1 MAIQETRMTTT
12 FLRDHPDDSFTIEA
26 ALANGAYE
34 MLPVAFGQAPDD
46 IVKTVQDSGL
56 RGKGGAGF
64 STGQKWSFLPKDVFP
79 RYLAVNA
86 DEGEPATFKDHML
99 LERDPHQ
106 LIEGIVIAAYAIQAH
121 HAFIYMR
128 GEFALG
134 ADRVRQA
141 LADAYAHGFVGKNIQ
156 GSGFDLE
163 IVLHRGA
170 GCYIAGDETALLSS
184 LEGERAMPRIKPPFP
199 AAQGVYASP
208 TIVNNVETLS
218 TVPHILRHGAEW
230 HAAMGIERSR
240 GTRIFSLAGHVER
253 PGNYEVEM
261 GITFRDLIE
270 GLGGG
275 MKDGAKM
282 GFFIPGGASS
292 PWLLEEHLDVALD
305 IDYVQTQLTGATT
318 MLGSGAVTVFDDT
331 VDPLLIAWRIAKFF
345 AHESCGKCT
354 PCREGSGWIEKV
366 LYRMLNGQGRPEDL
380 DLLLSF
386 GNNIAPGLDW
396 PPGQTT
402 ICPLGPSTV
411 SPMVSLNRWWR
422 DEIIERMA
430 RDTEARRAIEVQAM
444 EVSAAAEVAVS

>member
-1 MAIQETRMTTT
+1 MVAETLMVTK
-12 FLRDHPDDSFTIEA
+12 FLRERPDDSFTIDA
-26 ALANGAYE
+26 AIDNGAYE
-34 MLPVAFGQAPDD
+34 MLPIAFG
-46 IVKTVQDSGL
+46 KTSEELIKEVTDSVL

-64 STGQKWSFLPKDVFP
+64 GSGQKWSFLPKDVYP

-121 HAFIYMR
+121 HAFIYVR
-128 GEFALG
+128 GEFALA

-141 LADAYAHGFVGKNIQ
+141 LDDAYARGYVGKDIL

-163 IVLHRGA
+163 IVVHRGA

-184 LEGERAMPRIKPPFP
+184 LEGERAMPRVKPPFP
-199 AAQGVYASP
+199 AAQGLYASP

-218 TVPHILRHGAEW
+218 TVPHILRQGAEW
-230 HAAMGIERSR
+230 YAAMGVERSR
-240 GTRIFSLAGHVER
+240 GTRIFSVAGMVER

-270 GLGGG
+270 GLAGGVRG
-275 MKDGAKM
+275 GRPL

-305 IDYVQTQLTGATT
+305 MDYVQTQLNGATT

-331 VDPLLIAWRIAKFF
+331 VDPLLIALRIAKFF
-345 AHESCGKCT
+345 AHDSCEKCT

-366 LYRMLNGQGRPEDL
+366 LYRMLNCHGRPEDL
-380 DLLLSF
+380 DLLLGF
-386 GNNIAPGLDW
+386 GNNIAPGLNW

-402 ICPLGPSTV
+402 ICPLGPSTI
-411 SPMVSLNRWWR
+411 SPVISLNRFWR
-422 DEIIERMA
+422 DEIIDRMTN
-430 RDTEARRAIEVQAM
+430 DTQRRAAIAVE
-444 EVSAAAEVAVS
+444 AAS

>member
-1 MAIQETRMTTT
+1 MVTETRMTTT
-12 FLRDHPDDSFTIEA
+12 FLRERPDDSFTIEA
-26 ALANGAYE
+26 ALANGAYQ
-34 MLPVAFGQAPDD
+34 MLEPAFAKAPEE
-46 IVKTVQDSGL
+46 IVQMVVDSGL

-64 STGQKWSFLPKDVFP
+64 STGQKWSFLPKDVYP

-99 LERDPHQ
+99 LEGDPHQ

-128 GEFALG
+128 GEFALA
-134 ADRVRQA
+134 ADRMRQA
-141 LADAYAHGFVGKNIQ
+141 LADAYARGYVGTDIL

-218 TVPHILRHGAEW
+218 TVPHIMRHGAAW
-230 HAAMGIERSR
+230 HAEMGIERSR
-240 GTRIFSLAGHVER
+240 GTRIFSLAGMVER

-275 MKDGAKM
+275 VRGGRPL

-292 PWLLEEHLDVALD
+292 PWLLAEHLDVQLD
-305 IDYVQTQLTGATT
+305 IDQVQTQLTGATT

-331 VDPLLIAWRIAKFF
+331 VDPLLIAWRISKFF

-366 LYRMLNGQGRPEDL
+366 LYRMVNGHGRPDDL
-380 DLLLSF
+380 DLLLGF
-386 GNNIAPGLDW
+386 GANIAPGLNW

-402 ICPLGPSTV
+402 ICPLGPSTI
-411 SPMVSLNRWWR
+411 SPVISLNRFWR
-422 DEIIERMA
+422 DEIIERMT
-430 RDTEARRAIEVQAM
+430 RDTEARNGIEVM
-444 EVSAAAEVAVS
+444 EAAS

>member
-1 MAIQETRMTTT
+1 VVTETRMTTT
-12 FLRDHPDDSFTIEA
+12 FLREHPEDSFTIDA
-26 ALANGAYE
+26 ALANGAYQ
-34 MLPVAFGQAPDD
+34 MLEPAFAKTPDE
-46 IVKTVQDSGL
+46 IVQIVVDSGL

-64 STGQKWSFLPKDVFP
+64 STGQKWSFLPKDVYP

-128 GEFALG
+128 GEFALA

-141 LADAYAHGFVGKNIQ
+141 LADAYARGYVGKDIL

-218 TVPHILRHGAEW
+218 TVPHIMRNGAAW
-230 HAAMGIERSR
+230 HAELGVERSR
-240 GTRIFSLAGHVER
+240 GTRIFSLAGMVER

-275 MKDGAKM
+275 VRGGRPL

-292 PWLLEEHLDVALD
+292 PWLLAEHLDVQLD
-305 IDYVQTQLTGATT
+305 IDWVQTQLTGATT

-331 VDPLLIAWRIAKFF
+331 VDPLLIAWRISKFF

-354 PCREGSGWIEKV
+354 PCREGSGWMEKV
-366 LYRMLNGQGRPEDL
+366 LYRMLNGHGRPDDL
-380 DLLLSF
+380 DLLLGF
-386 GNNIAPGLDW
+386 GANIAPGLNW

-411 SPMVSLNRWWR
+411 SPIVSLNRFWR
-422 DEIIERMA
+422 DEIIERMT
-430 RDTEARRAIEVQAM
+430 RDTERRNGLTVM
-444 EVSAAAEVAVS
+444 EAVT